1 MVALHRR
8 VFASGVPNYRGLR
21 IPLLSKLI
29 VPRWRSYLSAY
40 HDNII
45 VDYLEFG
52 WPVGYDY
59 EQFGFPVSQL
69 QSVFTGMTYYFDV
82 VLPMGLRSATMACQ
96 RITSGISYVCS
107 QQGFDV
113 LNYLDDFQ
121 GVEVP
126 GNAATA
132 FCFLQSLLI
141 ELGVEESKSKA
152 CPPTTHAT
160 CLGVE
165 FETLAMT
172 KSVHPERLIEIQ
184 ELLRQWS
191 SKTKATKRELQSL
204 LGKLSFVSKCV
215 QNSCIFLMRIIDL
228 LKPNVSQNMIG
239 KSRRV
244 FEASTACTPPK

>member
-1 MVALHRR
+1 
-8 VFASGVPNYRGLR
+8 
-21 IPLLSKLI
+21 
-29 VPRWRSYLSAY
+29 
-40 HDNII
+40 
-45 VDYLEFG
+45 
-52 WPVGYDY
+52 
-59 EQFGFPVSQL
+59 
-69 QSVFTGMTYYFDV
+69 
-82 VLPMGLRSATMACQ
+82 MGLRSAAMACQ

-126 GNAATA
+126 DNAATA

-152 CPPTTHAT
+152 CPPTTRAT

-165 FETLAMT
+165 FDTLAMT
-172 KSVHPERLIEIQ
+172 KSIHPNRLIEIQ

-215 QNSCIFLMRIIDL
+215 QNSRIFLKRIIDL
-228 LKPNVSQNMIG
+228 LKQLKRNHHRVSLNKDFRKDISWWINFIAVYNG
-239 KSRRV
+239 V
-244 FEASTACTPPK
+244 